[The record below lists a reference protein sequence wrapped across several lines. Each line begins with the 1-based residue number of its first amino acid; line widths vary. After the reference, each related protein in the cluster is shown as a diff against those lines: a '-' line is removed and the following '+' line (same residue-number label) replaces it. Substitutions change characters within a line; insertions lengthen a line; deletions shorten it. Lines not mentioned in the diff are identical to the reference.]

1 MNKIIKDLKKLK
13 RARRNLKYLKKYWE
27 ELNIEDINKLFYP
40 ISKINYEYF
49 EISEVFNILYFEI
62 IISNFI
68 EDKNSKEYNNL
79 KRFAVNYAVTN
90 TWYFYNNAS
99 NILSAVD
106 RENLIILNYK
116 NKKIKEFIPINLFQ
130 DIWKLTIMDSDDWI
144 IAYHMGSGWF
154 WPVKQLNKI
163 NFKALS

>member
-1 MNKIIKDLKKLK
+1 M
-13 RARRNLKYLKKYWE
+13 
-27 ELNIEDINKLFYP
+27 
-40 ISKINYEYF
+40 
-49 EISEVFNILYFEI
+49 
-62 IISNFI
+62 
-68 EDKNSKEYNNL
+68 
-79 KRFAVNYAVTN
+79 TN